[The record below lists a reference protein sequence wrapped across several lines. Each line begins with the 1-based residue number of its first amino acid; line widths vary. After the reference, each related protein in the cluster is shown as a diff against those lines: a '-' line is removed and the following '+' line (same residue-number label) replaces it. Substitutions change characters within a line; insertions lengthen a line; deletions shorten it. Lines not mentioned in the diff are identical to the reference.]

1 MIMFNLKVAAACGIN
16 GDVFTQV
23 ILMAEEGFFFYVIT
37 FKKKSLHL
45 KKGEKNGM

>member
-23 ILMAEEGFFFYVIT
+23 ILMAEEVFFYVIT